1 MLLVETLADCFENL
15 ITIVLWMV
23 NPRRSSISRATAVI
37 IVDTGR
43 RRRVAY
49 AAVAVVVS
57 EILALHCRSI
67 LSWSWPWPPLHHHH
81 HRLWHHGSCRLLHCR
96 LSFRLSRSSSSSTSS
111 PRRLLSPLQPC
122 HSLFTLLTILPF
134 L

>member
-49 AAVAVVVS
+49 AAVAVIVS
-57 EILALHCRSI
+57 EILA
-67 LSWSWPWPPLHHHH
+67 P
-81 HRLWHHGSCRLLHCR
+81 
-96 LSFRLSRSSSSSTSS
+96 
-111 PRRLLSPLQPC
+111 
-122 HSLFTLLTILPF
+122 
-134 L
+134 